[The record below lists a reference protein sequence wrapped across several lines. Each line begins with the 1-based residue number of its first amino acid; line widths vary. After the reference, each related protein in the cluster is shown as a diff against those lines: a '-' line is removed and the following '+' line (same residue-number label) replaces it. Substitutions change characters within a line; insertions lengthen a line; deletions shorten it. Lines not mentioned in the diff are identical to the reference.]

1 LGRAIGMFYRRYG
14 KRVLDVAIA
23 AIGLLVAAPVLL
35 VAGLAVLLTMGR
47 PVLFPQERA
56 GLHGAPFRAWKVRTM
71 SHLADGMTAASS
83 DSERIPAIGRWLRR
97 TSVDE
102 LPQLWNVLRGEM
114 SVVGPRPLLLRYADF
129 YDVDELDRFSVRPGI
144 TGWAQVNGRND
155 LPWDTRLKHDIWYV
169 RHCSF
174 ALDLRILW
182 RTIQQTVSGAGFRAD
197 PRSALG
203 DLDQVRS
210 RRA

>member
-1 LGRAIGMFYRRYG
+1 MFYRRYG

-23 AIGLLVAAPVLL
+23 GLGLLVAAPVLL
-35 VAGLAVLLTMGR
+35 VAGLAVRLTMGR

-56 GLHGAPFRAWKVRTM
+56 GQHGAPFRVWKVRTM
-71 SHLADGMTAASS
+71 SQLPDGTTEERS
-83 DSERIPAIGRWLRR
+83 DSERIPAMGRWLRR

-114 SVVGPRPLLLRYADF
+114 SVVGPRPLLLRYADY
-129 YDVDELDRFSVRPGI
+129 YDDDELDRFSVRPGI

-174 ALDLRILW
+174 ALDLRILG

>member
-1 LGRAIGMFYRRYG
+1 MFYRRYG

>member
-1 LGRAIGMFYRRYG
+1 MFYRRYG
-14 KRVLDVAIA
+14 KRVLDVVIA
-23 AIGLLVAAPVLL
+23 GLGLLVAAPVLL
-35 VAGLAVLLTMGR
+35 IAGLAVWLTMGR

-56 GLHGAPFRAWKVRTM
+56 GQHGVPFRVWKVRTM
-71 SHLADGMTAASS
+71 SQPPDGATVESP
-83 DSERIPAIGRWLRR
+83 DSGRIPAIGRWLRR
-97 TSVDE
+97 TSIDE

-114 SVVGPRPLLLRYADF
+114 SIVGPRPLLLRYADY
-129 YDVDELDRFSVRPGI
+129 YDDHELDRFSVRPGI

-155 LPWDTRLKHDIWYV
+155 LPWDTRLKHDTWYV
-169 RHCSF
+169 RHCSL
-174 ALDLRILW
+174 ALDLRILG

-210 RRA
+210 RRT